1 MAVLAMS
8 KIKLMGIDSHKE
20 KILDALYRT
29 GCVEL
34 SETEE
39 FADTFR
45 VLNSEKHDEL
55 SVKYDGIGRTID
67 FYTEIIEKSKNK
79 DYYPKVGAF
88 DKNFFISYEDFIR
101 SPKKDKACENEVEKA
116 KAFSSKLA
124 DFKAERAKLVNLSVA
139 LSPYLSVAGK
149 FSEFVDTKT
158 TKVFFGT
165 VKKDQLDVIKNKLSE
180 LDTVDYSCLQEG
192 VFSVILVV
200 SYDSDA
206 DTVRTALTESEFSA
220 CPFKFDCSAK
230 EKEAEIRSRLKEI
243 DDYEEEIFKS
253 VCESAGALK
262 DLKTLY
268 DYYGFCIEKEQEKEN
283 FSCTRTTFILEGF
296 VPTEKTEDVINA
308 VHMASNAVF
317 VEITEPKKDEPVPT
331 LLKNN
336 FAVRQTEFITDM
348 YSTPNYKERDP
359 NKAVF
364 FFFMLFMGIIMA
376 DIGYGVIMIT
386 LGLLLATRIKVDN
399 GTRRLWYNIAIGG
412 IFAIIFGVMFNS
424 LFGISVLPFRILPSP
439 VPTGQDGQT
448 GLMTILLGCLALG
461 VVQIAFGYFM
471 KALNLFKSGDILGS
485 IFDGLCWVLFF
496 IGFVF
501 AAFNF
506 LIGYLMP
513 EAFVSMDVGVKNFFG
528 QATMPGLIVMLS
540 ALLIAA
546 ATSGRK
552 EKGFGK
558 ITKGFGTIYGLINI
572 FSDILSY
579 ARLFG
584 LMLSGMIIAN
594 TFNDIGSGLFA
605 GGFAG
610 YIIGG
615 VVILIGHAFNI
626 AMGVLG
632 AYIHDSRLQYIEFFG
647 KFYTGE
653 GNKFKP
659 MGSDLK
665 YVYVVK

>member
-1 MAVLAMS
+1 MSVCKMS
-8 KIKLMGIDSHKE
+8 KIRLMGINAHKE
-20 KILDALYRT
+20 KILDALYKT

-34 SETEE
+34 SGTEE

-45 VLNSEKHDEL
+45 VLDTETFEEL
-55 SVKYDGIGRTID
+55 SKKFDNVGRTID

-79 DYYPKVGAF
+79 SYYPQNSLS
-88 DKNFFISYEDFIR
+88 DKNFFVSYEDFI
-101 SPKKDKACENEVEKA
+101 SAPKKAKACEQEIEKFKDFSLKLSEYKVERT
-116 KAFSSKLA
+116 KLLNLA
-124 DFKAERAKLVNLSVA
+124 ATLTPYNSVSGKLSD
-139 LSPYLSVAGK
+139 YT
-149 FSEFVDTKT
+149 DTKT
-158 TKVFFGT
+158 AKVFLGT
-165 VKKDQLDVIKNKLSE
+165 VKKDEVAVIKTKLSE
-180 LDTVDYSCLQEG
+180 LETADFSCLFDG
-192 VFSVILVV
+192 AISTILVV
-200 SYDSDA
+200 SHNEDA
-206 DTVRTALTESEFSA
+206 ERVREILTESEFSL
-220 CPFKFDCSAK
+220 CPFKFECSAK
-230 EKEAEIRSRLKEI
+230 EKIAETNANLKEI
-243 DDYEEEIFKS
+243 EIGEDEIFKS
-253 VCESAGALK
+253 VCESAKSLK
-262 DLKTLY
+262 DLKILY
-268 DYYGFCIEKEQEKEN
+268 DYYGFCLEKEREKEN
-283 FSCTRTTFILEGF
+283 FFCTASTFILEGF
-296 VPTEKTEDVINA
+296 VPTEKIEEVQNA
-308 VHMASNAVF
+308 VHIVSNAVF
-317 VEITEPKKDEPVPT
+317 TEISEPKEDDDVPT

-348 YSTPNYKERDP
+348 YSTPNYREKDP

-364 FFFMLFMGIIMA
+364 FFFMLFMGVIMA
-376 DIGYGVIMIT
+376 DIGYGIIMIA
-386 LGLLLATRIKVDN
+386 LGLFLAGRIKVDN

-412 IFAIIFGVMFNS
+412 IFAIIFGVLFNS
-424 LFGISVLPFRILPSP
+424 FFGLSVLPFALLPSP
-439 VPTGQDGQT
+439 VPSEGGQT

-471 KALNLFKSGDILGS
+471 KALNLFKSGDVAGG
-485 IFDGLCWVLFF
+485 IFDGICWVLFF

-513 EAFVSMDVGVKNFFG
+513 EAFENMNAGVKNFFDA
-528 QATMPGLIVMLS
+528 ATMPGLIVMLS
-540 ALLIAA
+540 ALFLAA
-546 ATSGRK
+546 ATAGRR

-558 ITKGFGTIYGLINI
+558 VSKGFGAIYGLINI

-584 LMLSGMIIAN
+584 LMLSGMIIAK

-605 GGFAG
+605 SGIVGYVLGGA
-610 YIIGG
+610 
-615 VVILIGHAFNI
+615 VILIGHTFNL